1 MTNTALISIIVPVYN
16 TEKYIGK
23 CLDSLINQT
32 YQNIEI
38 ICINDGSTDGSKK
51 ILEEY
56 TKKDKRIKLINNINS
71 GPAIS
76 RNLGLDNSNGE
87 YIMFCDSDDSY
98 KPQMC
103 EKLHKAITE
112 NDVDFATCQAG
123 IEYEKGI
130 NRAFCAN
137 TLTKK
142 MPTGLQYLC
151 NIKIS
156 NLSILLWHIIYKKSI
171 IDKYNIRFPDGLESD
186 DVLFNYQYF
195 CATQKYYGI
204 LEELYNYVVRENS
217 IMDNYYKRI
226 NKSKLY
232 DRIKIFKNLYQFLEK
247 NKLTKTKKEYFL
259 RLLLQQYKSA
269 RNILISN
276 DEQEGL
282 RQEIINLV
290 DNIEIYPNSIFDL
303 LKRYSIEEVEKMTQD
318 KTYIELIYGKISI
331 KNRLKIWHKLLTQ
344 YKMFYRI

>member
-103 EKLHKAITE
+103 EKLYQAITE
-112 NDVDFATCQAG
+112 NDVDFATCQSSA
-123 IEYEKGI
+123 EYEQGAK
-130 NRAFCAN
+130 RAFSAKEQ
-137 TLTKK
+137 TKR
-142 MPTGLQYLC
+142 MPTGLQEVK
-151 NIKIS
+151 NVKIKK
-156 NLSILLWHIIYKKSI
+156 LSVLVWHMIYKKSI
-171 IDKYNIRFPDGLESD
+171 IENYNIRFPNGLINE
-186 DVLFNYQYF
+186 DVLFNYEYF
-195 CATQKYYGI
+195 SVSKKYFGI
-204 LEELYNYVVRENS
+204 LEELHNYLVRNNS
-217 IMDNYYKRI
+217 IMDNYYKRT
-226 NKSKLY
+226 NNSRLF
-232 DRIKIFKNLYQFLEK
+232 DRIKLFGHFYKFLQTNNLI
-247 NKLTKTKKEYFL
+247 KTKKEFFYQ
-259 RLLLQQYKSA
+259 LLLHQYHA
-269 RNILISN
+269 TNNVLICKEEKEN
-276 DEQEGL
+276 L